1 MIDCDVDCCAHGI
14 NLKLRNEEYLVN
26 VNTFL
31 LSRSA
36 EFAKPLWSTDQLLR
50 LSIGNQVVL
59 HLLDGVF
66 LPDGQ
71 PLWMLIGLAEYDRHV
86 RLDYDRVAI
95 GVSSACVAPKPVKV
109 LSKTVLV
116 GVFS

>member
-1 MIDCDVDCCAHGI
+1 MIDCDVDRCAHGI

-116 GVFS
+116 GMFS